1 MKSRAFLLRRRACFP
16 SPSER
21 RATTHVPTNLH
32 RSVLIPKAACHCTSL
47 HQFIYLSFHN
57 CSWVF
62 LLKSRISFPV
72 TMQMKAFLNSPSRL
86 KFSSCSMPT
95 FFDLLISLPH
105 MPLPLPGGGR
115 QRMESWWQDKRQRAR
130 LRLDCVTATQRSQRR
145 RRLGSSVGFL
155 STTLFLRVNWP
166 GPYFPN

>member
-1 MKSRAFLLRRRACFP
+1 MKTALFSSTGRACFP

-86 KFSSCSMPT
+86 KLSSCSMPT
-95 FFDLLISLPH
+95 FFDLLISRPH
-105 MPLPLPGGGR
+105 VPLPVGER
-115 QRMESWWQDKRQRAR
+115 QRMESWWRDKQQNSDRYSEAIGQ
-130 LRLDCVTATQRSQRR
+130 CS
-145 RRLGSSVGFL
+145 GHFVGLSFAHTL
-155 STTLFLRVNWP
+155 ST
-166 GPYFPN
+166 Y

>member
-1 MKSRAFLLRRRACFP
+1 MKSRAFLMRRRARLP
-16 SPSER
+16 SSSER

-95 FFDLLISLPH
+95 FFDLLISRPH
-105 MPLPLPGGGR
+105 VPLPVGER
-115 QRMESWWQDKRQRAR
+115 QRMESWWRDKQQNSDRYSEAIGQ
-130 LRLDCVTATQRSQRR
+130 CS
-145 RRLGSSVGFL
+145 GHFVGLSFAHTL
-155 STTLFLRVNWP
+155 ST
-166 GPYFPN
+166 Y